1 MRGLS
6 AHVQSAPAAPHRLRA
21 ASTAVW
27 TSLTSFLTVS
37 ILAKVSL
44 AEFAAWQLAGQWHT
58 ALLASRITASQ
69 QRGRFRAT
77 VRDEST
83 LDDELRG
90 IFGPRSETV
99 ISPSSGV
106 RRQVEPDESAVSA
119 LQALRPLPA
128 ADAGPGV
135 IRDHTLAPPV
145 ELFNIDT
152 DGFVVPQQIDA
163 FDVTNMGNVEN
174 ASYMFDAFDSFGD
187 ELSAFL
193 QGGLPISDVDNG
205 PLIYRDR

>member
-6 AHVQSAPAAPHRLRA
+6 ADVQVCPSSAPQAEA

-135 IRDHTLAPPV
+135 MRTIPWHLPWNFSTSTLTDSCRTPP
-145 ELFNIDT
+145 
-152 DGFVVPQQIDA
+152 IDA
-163 FDVTNMGNVEN
+163 FDVSNMGTV
-174 ASYMFDAFDSFGD
+174 GKR
-187 ELSAFL
+187 ELH
-193 QGGLPISDVDNG
+193 V
-205 PLIYRDR
+205 

>member
-1 MRGLS
+1 
-6 AHVQSAPAAPHRLRA
+6 
-21 ASTAVW
+21 
-27 TSLTSFLTVS
+27 
-37 ILAKVSL
+37 
-44 AEFAAWQLAGQWHT
+44 
-58 ALLASRITASQ
+58 
-69 QRGRFRAT
+69 
-77 VRDEST
+77 
-83 LDDELRG
+83 
-90 IFGPRSETV
+90 
-99 ISPSSGV
+99 
-106 RRQVEPDESAVSA
+106 
-119 LQALRPLPA
+119 
-128 ADAGPGV
+128 V

>member
-99 ISPSSGV
+99 ISPSSCG
-106 RRQVEPDESAVSA
+106 DIM
-119 LQALRPLPA
+119 L
-128 ADAGPGV
+128 DAGHIDLV
-135 IRDHTLAPPV
+135 DA
-145 ELFNIDT
+145 LFPEVNFGT
-152 DGFVVPQQIDA
+152 Q
-163 FDVTNMGNVEN
+163 FDFGGQTGNWQ
-174 ASYMFDAFDSFGD
+174 
-187 ELSAFL
+187 L
-193 QGGLPISDVDNG
+193 Q
-205 PLIYRDR
+205 

>member
-1 MRGLS
+1 MRRLS

-58 ALLASRITASQ
+58 ALLASRITAPQ

-174 ASYMFDAFDSFGD
+174 ASYMFDGRFAHQRCG
-187 ELSAFL
+187 
-193 QGGLPISDVDNG
+193 
-205 PLIYRDR
+205 